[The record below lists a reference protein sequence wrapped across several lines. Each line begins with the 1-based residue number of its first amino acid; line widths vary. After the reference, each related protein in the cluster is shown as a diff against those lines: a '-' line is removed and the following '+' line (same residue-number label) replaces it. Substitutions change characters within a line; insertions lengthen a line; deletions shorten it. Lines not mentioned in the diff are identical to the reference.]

1 MSSIIDLSSEF
12 EDGMYSWFEKDW
24 ANIKKK
30 VYEIVDMKPKGVEG
44 EVENV
49 INTIEE
55 ESDIY

>member
-1 MSSIIDLSSEF
+1 LSSIIDLSSEF
-12 EDGMYSWFEKDW
+12 KDGMCSWFEKDW

-30 VYEIVDMKPKGVEG
+30 VYEIVDMKPKGFEG